1 MYQYVYIYVY
11 VCCMKIC
18 RNYILKLIL
27 NDVCLAPTLSHKNN
41 ATKKKRH
48 FAPRPMRSSKVAL
61 DHPIGSISAQNTV
74 ASRASASSMV
84 NPGQAGNIWQCMSVL
99 CNGEGNISLYKISLD
114 WSRNILLHLTALAA
128 LASSPFGCF
137 LKMDENGRP
146 QTSPNSPPWCGLG
159 PIR

>member
-1 MYQYVYIYVY
+1 MFA
-11 VCCMKIC
+11 MH
-18 RNYILKLIL
+18 R
-27 NDVCLAPTLSHKNN
+27 LS
-41 ATKKKRH
+41 ATKTMRPKNYSTSCDPHHGRWGKRH

-61 DHPIGSISAQNTV
+61 DHPIGSISAQWITV

-84 NPGQAGNIWQCMSVL
+84 NPGQAANIWQCMSVL